1 MRDFFALP
9 VCVRGSQTEDESGL
23 EDGKHK
29 APCLR
34 PTRRPPIASAPC
46 LKSLPQCH
54 LPSCSQTHC
63 GPNNSLSRH
72 KALTS
77 SWKVTALRGWK
88 HALYASLTAM
98 LFLSWSSFYLI
109 FVCLSHFSPPLL
121 AKDYCCCWQKI
132 HQTSTQFLLF
142 LIMRS
147 FHEHDLKWIISFKIK
162 QIIRG
167 GQIDRNI
174 DSSDTN
180 ADIGSILLR

>member
-54 LPSCSQTHC
+54 LPSCSQTHR

-98 LFLSWSSFYLI
+98 LFLSCSSFYLI
-109 FVCLSHFSPPLL
+109 FVCLSHFPPPIISKRLLLLL
-121 AKDYCCCWQKI
+121 AENSPNI
-132 HQTSTQFLLF
+132 HSVPFVF
-142 LIMRS
+142 NYEKFS
-147 FHEHDLKWIISFKIK
+147 
-162 QIIRG
+162 
-167 GQIDRNI
+167 
-174 DSSDTN
+174 
-180 ADIGSILLR
+180 

>member
-54 LPSCSQTHC
+54 LPSCSQTHR

-98 LFLSWSSFYLI
+98 LFLSCSSFYLI

-132 HQTSTQFLLF
+132 HQTSTQFLF
-142 LIMRS
+142 
-147 FHEHDLKWIISFKIK
+147 FF
-162 QIIRG
+162 
-167 GQIDRNI
+167 
-174 DSSDTN
+174 
-180 ADIGSILLR
+180 